1 MSSNFVA
8 LVCSFLKEV
17 AKSKRRRN
25 RKITY
30 KNSYIF
36 LISDGTLYV
45 FETAKPVSI
54 TALFKIGNQESA
66 SETFYIDISLFKT
79 QNYNDSVT
87 EQPRDSQC
95 WLFWF
100 LLKTSDTNTNPSKK
114 SFRETKFSN
123 FNLALSKSRE
133 KIIMLHRISPDFN
146 FYQPNSILTFARNLK
161 AFWDL
166 TTHFEVSNVKYK

>member
-1 MSSNFVA
+1 MSKKEHELNLLRTISVDVCFLMSSNFVA

-79 QNYNDSVT
+79 
-87 EQPRDSQC
+87 
-95 WLFWF
+95 
-100 LLKTSDTNTNPSKK
+100 
-114 SFRETKFSN
+114 
-123 FNLALSKSRE
+123 
-133 KIIMLHRISPDFN
+133 
-146 FYQPNSILTFARNLK
+146 
-161 AFWDL
+161 
-166 TTHFEVSNVKYK
+166 